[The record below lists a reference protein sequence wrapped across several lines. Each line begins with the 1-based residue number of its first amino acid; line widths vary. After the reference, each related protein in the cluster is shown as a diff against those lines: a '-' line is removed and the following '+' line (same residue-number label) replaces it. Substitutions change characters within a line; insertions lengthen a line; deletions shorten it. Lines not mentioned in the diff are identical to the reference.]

1 MATSFDTI
9 EDRALIVVDDY
20 KLGKL
25 LFQDPDSF
33 QTFCDGLLVKAIP
46 YFTTCRQSLEYDL
59 TTREFVSNLTNLEIQ
74 ILADYWVLTWWE
86 RYKNNAAQFQNK
98 LQTSSGFRSFS
109 EAMNLKEKQAA
120 CDEIREKVS
129 QLCTDYWL
137 QDISTIY

>member
-1 MATSFDTI
+1 MTTSFDTI

-25 LFQDPDSF
+25 LSQDPDSF

-74 ILADYWVLTWWE
+74 ILADYWVMEWMK
-86 RYKNNAAQFQNK
+86 RYVQNSAQFQAK
-98 LQTSSGFRSFS
+98 LQSSSGFRNFS
-109 EAMNLKEKQAA
+109 EAMNLKEKQAVLN
-120 CDEIREKVS
+120 EMREKVS